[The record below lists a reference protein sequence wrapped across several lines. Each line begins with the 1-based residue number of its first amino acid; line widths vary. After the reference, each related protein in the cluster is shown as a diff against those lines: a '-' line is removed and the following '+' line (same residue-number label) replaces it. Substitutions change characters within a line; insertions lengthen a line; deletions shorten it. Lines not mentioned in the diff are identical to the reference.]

1 MKVTIDRELFA
12 RAAKIAAAVAPRRPA
27 EPVHGA
33 AVLDAGAHGLRI
45 TATDGETA
53 ISVVVAAVVET
64 AGSVAAPAHRLAAV
78 LADAPAAFVEVSGN
92 SKALKVKAGVR
103 STTRVPVWASTE
115 AVPAPSDVQ
124 ATLTL
129 AGPAAALRGYLDAL
143 GGLPVGGPKR
153 WGLNGVALHVRDG
166 VAIGVATD
174 GHRAAK
180 IGSGEAITV
189 AGDAPQDALLPIEGL
204 RVLSRGLA
212 LASGVATVEIGE
224 AALRAV
230 WDGGYAWAATLA
242 GTPPDVASILPTSH
256 TLSIRV
262 APSELAGAVTR
273 AGRVAAAVTL
283 TPTDPSPSD
292 RNPLIYSAESLTVS
306 ADGADGAHTETI
318 DADIEG
324 APEPITLSREYVI
337 AALGCVGGDVAEI
350 RSSGGLSPVTLTSGD
365 TNPSM
370 DGPEPLV
377 IIMPIRR

>member
-1 MKVTIDRELFA
+1 MQVTIDRELFA

-33 AVLDAGAHGLRI
+33 AVLDAGDHGLRI

-78 LADAPAAFVEVSGN
+78 LADAPAAFVDVAGN
-92 SKALKVKAGVR
+92 SKALKVEAGGR

-143 GGLPVGGPKR
+143 GGLPVGGPER

-242 GTPPDVASILPTSH
+242 GTPPDVVSIVPTSH

-283 TPTDPSPSD
+283 TPG
-292 RNPLIYSAESLTVS
+292 AESLTVS

-318 DADIEG
+318 DAEIEG

-337 AALGCVGGDVAEI
+337 AALGCVGGDVAEV

-365 TNPSM
+365 TIPSM
-370 DGPEPLV
+370 DGPDPLV